1 MGERANI
8 VFVDRNTKDISPII
22 YVQNLGRA
30 NDITRLLGRTKTQMS
45 DRAEVDLICARFVQ
59 QVTNEISSF
68 GEDVLSIRLTN
79 ADIQTMPKRDKAF
92 GAERIFNN
100 SINEIIDRY
109 SDEDHGLY
117 IVDVSTQP
125 TEKNINITKNSADW
139 KIENITTNKKVTDL
153 SLYGSTVEY

>member
-1 MGERANI
+1 
-8 VFVDRNTKDISPII
+8 
-22 YVQNLGRA
+22 
-30 NDITRLLGRTKTQMS
+30 
-45 DRAEVDLICARFVQ
+45 LICARFVQ
-59 QVTNEISSF
+59 QVTSEISSF

-79 ADIQTMPKRDKAF
+79 ADIKTMPKRDRAF

-125 TEKNINITKNSADW
+125 TEKNITVTKNTADW
-139 KIENITTNKKVTDL
+139 KVENITTSQKVTDL
-153 SLYGSTVEY
+153 YIETPAHLKN